1 MTSLLS
7 LRQMDC
13 PTRAG
18 NDVIQLRPKLITFLM
33 EICS

>member
-13 PTRAG
+13 PTRAAKAS
-18 NDVIQLRPKLITFLM
+18 KLIRFLM